1 MTEEIKKISKQLGQL
16 GKEIPTVMNYFMKLD
31 QECVKDGVLS
41 RKIKEL
47 MALSIGISIRCK
59 PCIQFH
65 TAEAVKAGANRGEI
79 LEAASVAVF
88 MGGGPAVAYIATE
101 LLPVLDELKIE

>member
-1 MTEEIKKISKQLGQL
+1 MTEEIKKMTKQLEQL
-16 GKEIPTVMNYFMKLD
+16 GKEVPSVMNHFMKLD
-31 QECVKDGVLS
+31 QECVKDGALS

-47 MALSIGISIRCK
+47 MALSIGVVIRCK

-65 TAEAVKAGANRGEI
+65 TAEAVKEGANKEEI
-79 LEAASVAVF
+79 LEAANVAVF

-101 LLPVLDELKIE
+101 LLPLLDELKLK

>member
-1 MTEEIKKISKQLGQL
+1 MSDEIKKMEKQLGQL
-16 GKEIPTVMNYFMKLD
+16 GKEVPSVMNCFMKLD

-41 RKIKEL
+41 HKVKEL
-47 MALSIGISIRCK
+47 MAMAIGIAIRCK

-65 TAEAVKAGANRGEI
+65 TAEAVKAGANKEEI
-79 LEAASVAVF
+79 LEAASVSVF

-101 LLPVLDELKIE
+101 LLPVLDELKVE